1 MVPQLDISRDVLG
14 VIGGGQLG
22 RMLIMVARQM
32 NLKTVVWTGGLEAP
46 AVEVA
51 NEVVD
56 LPFDDPRALDRFCS
70 LATVATVEFENIPAP
85 VLEAVAQ
92 RIGLYPSPQA
102 VAICQNRER
111 EKNFLRDQGIPCAA
125 FAVVSDA
132 EELAGAMRSL
142 GAGMLKTA
150 DFGYDGNGQIRVR
163 GDEDPEQLW
172 QQFGAPKGVYEQWV
186 SFEREVS
193 VMVARGADGGCVSF
207 EVAENRH
214 RDQILD
220 LTMVPAAV
228 SAQVAAQAA
237 GLAKRIVTALDYRG
251 IMGVEFFVKADGE
264 LFVNEMAPRPH
275 NSGHYTMD
283 ACVTSQFE
291 QQLRA
296 VMGLPLGSTRL
307 LSPVVM
313 LNLLGDLWPAEDRAP
328 DWNPLFADGSAGLHL
343 YGKARATP
351 RRKMGHANFLGSSVD
366 EAMSRMQ
373 EVKDGLLEAAKPRGV
388 STKRGNV

>member
-1 MVPQLDISRDVLG
+1 MSNRLDLSRDVLG

-22 RMLIMVARQM
+22 RMLIMAARQM
-32 NLKTVVWTGGLEAP
+32 NLKTVVWTGGLDESL
-46 AVEVA
+46 VDFA
-51 NEVVD
+51 NEVVN
-56 LPFDDPRALDRFCS
+56 LPFDDPQALERFCAV
-70 LATVATVEFENIPAP
+70 ATVATVEFENIPAP

-92 RIGLYPSPQA
+92 RIGLHPSPQA

-111 EKNFLRDQGIPCAA
+111 EKNFLRDQAIPCAA
-125 FAVVSDA
+125 FAVVSNPS
-132 EELAGAMRSL
+132 ELAEAMRSL

-150 DFGYDGNGQIRVR
+150 DFGYDGNGQIRVK
-163 GDEDPEQLW
+163 GDEDPQQLW
-172 QQFGAPKGVYEQWV
+172 QQFGARKGVYEQWV

-193 VMVARGADGGCVSF
+193 VMVARGADGACVSYG
-207 EVAENRH
+207 VAENRH

-220 LTMVPAAV
+220 ITMVPAAV
-228 SAQVAAQAA
+228 SETIAAQASE
-237 GLAKRIVTALDYRG
+237 LAERIATALDYRG
-251 IMGVEFFVKADGE
+251 IMGVEFFVKTDGE

-275 NSGHYTMD
+275 NSGHYTMN

-328 DWNPLFADGSAGLHL
+328 DWNPLLADGSASLHL

-351 RRKMGHANFLGSSVD
+351 RRKMGHANVLDASVEDALGRVN
-366 EAMSRMQ
+366 AI
-373 EVKDGLLEAAKPRGV
+373 KNGLLEAARPRGV
-388 STKRGNV
+388 SSAMGER

>member
-1 MVPQLDISRDVLG
+1 MSNRLDLSRDVLG

-22 RMLIMVARQM
+22 RMLIMAARRM
-32 NLKTVVWTGGLEAP
+32 NLKTVVWTGGLDESL
-46 AVEVA
+46 VDFA
-51 NEVVD
+51 NEVVN
-56 LPFDDPRALDRFCS
+56 LPFDDPQALERFCAV
-70 LATVATVEFENIPAP
+70 ATVATVEFENIPAP

-92 RIGLYPSPQA
+92 RIGLHPSPQA

-125 FAVVSDA
+125 FAVVSNSA
-132 EELAGAMRSL
+132 ELAEAMHSL

-150 DFGYDGNGQIRVR
+150 DFGYDGNGQIRVK
-163 GDEDPEQLW
+163 GDEDPQQLW

-193 VMVARGADGGCVSF
+193 VMVARGADGACVSYG
-207 EVAENRH
+207 VAENCH

-220 LTMVPAAV
+220 ITMVPAAV
-228 SAQVAAQAA
+228 NATIAAQAA
-237 GLAKRIVTALDYRG
+237 ELAKRIAVALDYRG
-251 IMGVEFFVKADGE
+251 IMGVEFFVKSDGE

-328 DWNPLFADGSAGLHL
+328 DWNQLFADGEASLHL

-351 RRKMGHANFLGSSVD
+351 RRKMGHANVLGASVD
-366 EAMSRMQ
+366 DALAR
-373 EVKDGLLEAAKPRGV
+373 VNAIKDGLLESAKARGV
-388 STKRGNV
+388 NTAR